1 MDPQMDPQIINATM
15 LNESTP
21 TFTTQATD
29 QPSEISDLGADYN
42 SRNPDP
48 YSDYSSRNPDPY
60 SDPPPAYTFD

>member
-1 MDPQMDPQIINATM
+1 MDPQMDPQTINATM

-21 TFTTQATD
+21 TFTTRVA
-29 QPSEISDLGADYN
+29 EISDLGADYN

-60 SDPPPAYTFD
+60 SDPPPAYTFE